1 MTDGMGVSSFN
12 DLKEHIGHRI
22 ECACYVDR
30 REVDEDGNPLIVNVA
45 LECVDCFEV
54 LLDFDRYENYSFHQ
68 DFETCECCGLPVKDL
83 DMGVSE

>member
-1 MTDGMGVSSFN
+1 MGVSGFH
-12 DLKEHIGHRI
+12 DLQRHIGHRI
-22 ECACYVDR
+22 ECAYYVDR

-54 LLDFDRYENYSFHQ
+54 LLDFDRHQ

-83 DMGVSE
+83 DMGMSE